1 MEKPIDLISR
11 FCAAWGND
19 LGAEDLAAFFTD
31 DAVYHNIPLEP
42 VTGRENIAD
51 NIASF
56 IRPGPPGIERIEF
69 RVINIAANGP
79 VVMTERV
86 DVFTLAGKTFDL
98 QGMGPSRST
107 TARSKPGGTT
117 STRASSTTKPVRLSS
132 FRVSQYARREMTR
145 RTVGPRRSDSPRTY
159 VRSTRIIGGLSVLVF
174 AGAVVW
180 DFVNDGFWSRHA
192 LFTSLVASLIVV
204 AVTVAVL
211 NEVLERRQRQ
221 RWSVLAQ
228 YALFEFVHTARLV
241 WTGLLELADLAPDGG
256 LDDGALATGSKAVLD
271 TPRLA
276 AAVDEMLANADR
288 REQLHRLI
296 VRLRAHGQEVL
307 GRWADVM
314 VNSGTYAEIVDR
326 HVELYSRL
334 YWWGSVLDES
344 DPLEEHLDRPRLSRL
359 SPATQASGPV
369 EDEWLRDNL
378 VAIAQLAESLD
389 RSSFE
394 LAMRIVPPEW
404 WAAQLPDRPSTAENH
419 GT

>member
-1 MEKPIDLISR
+1 MTSR
-11 FCAAWGND
+11 
-19 LGAEDLAAFFTD
+19 
-31 DAVYHNIPLEP
+31 V
-42 VTGRENIAD
+42 
-51 NIASF
+51 
-56 IRPGPPGIERIEF
+56 
-69 RVINIAANGP
+69 
-79 VVMTERV
+79 
-86 DVFTLAGKTFDL
+86 
-98 QGMGPSRST
+98 
-107 TARSKPGGTT
+107 
-117 STRASSTTKPVRLSS
+117 
-132 FRVSQYARREMTR
+132 
-145 RTVGPRRSDSPRTY
+145 VGPRRSDSLRTY
-159 VRSTRIIGGLSVLVF
+159 VRSTRIIGGLSVLALV
-174 AGAVVW
+174 GAVVW
-180 DFVNDGFWSRHA
+180 DLNNDEFWLHHT
-192 LFTSLVASLIVV
+192 LFTALVASLIIV
-204 AVTVAVL
+204 AVTAAVL
-211 NEVLERRQRQ
+211 NEVLERRQRE

-228 YALFEFVHTARLV
+228 YALFDLVRTARLV
-241 WTGLLELADLAPDGG
+241 WAGLLELAGLVPDDEFEDGG
-256 LDDGALATGSKAVLD
+256 LAAGSEAVLD

-276 AAVDEMLANADR
+276 AAIDEMLASADR

-296 VRLRAHGQEVL
+296 ARLRAHGQEVL

-344 DPLEEHLDRPRLSRL
+344 DPLEEHLNQPRLSRL

-389 RSSFE
+389 RSSFD